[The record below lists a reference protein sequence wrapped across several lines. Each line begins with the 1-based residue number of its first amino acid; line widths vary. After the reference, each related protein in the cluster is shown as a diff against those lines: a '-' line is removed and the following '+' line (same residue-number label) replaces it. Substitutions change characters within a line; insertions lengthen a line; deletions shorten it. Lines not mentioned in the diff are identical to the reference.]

1 MESAVRHLI
10 EGELELVGPLHLGS
24 GESTSR
30 PGLEVEGSEEGAR
43 RSAEI
48 SAVVTDH
55 TGKAYLPGR
64 SLKGALRAWLAGV
77 AGKGAAAAYEQTL
90 GTEEIGPSEERQGR
104 PAFGGKVEIWN
115 AFRIGAPPAGSENLP
130 FWNEHRGTA
139 VRASVALDRRTRTVA
154 GDRLFHEEFVPS
166 GTKFQV
172 KVSGQG
178 LNDDELELLLFGLA
192 GFNAER
198 PIGLGAGGADGH
210 GRFRWRLTRLSRLLP
225 EEIPRWFEQQ
235 PPPAGFDRLF
245 PLPAEE
251 SARIEK
257 RALARFEAPARG
269 ELAVTLAITFDS
281 PFLVAA
287 PHRKKAEQLGQAL
300 PDHLPVKDLAGNPLL
315 PASSL
320 RGALRHRAE
329 KILRTLGIEVCRPE
343 SPEGACPALTR
354 EDAVPGLCAACRL
367 FGAPGWGTL
376 LAVPDFH
383 PAEGVAPERLEIDHV
398 AIDRFTGGVSG
409 SLKFSTEAFGGVVL
423 EGTLRLD
430 LARKI
435 EPWMEG
441 LLALVL
447 RDLLEGD
454 LALGF
459 GAAKGYGECRA
470 EILELRGNGLAWK
483 RGQEIGEA
491 LRQVLVERIGTF
503 HGWIREQQP
512 SAFSAAV
519 AKRLAPGAPPPPPKP
534 PSEARD
540 EGLFHNPYHFIPL
553 GKEMDD
559 PESISRQDF
568 EAGRLGALAHDRFQ
582 TGEGFYS
589 GRLTYRVT
597 TETPTVIGGRRSDR
611 GPAEPAV
618 VEPFELKD
626 RPALPGAT
634 LRGLLSGIAE
644 AATGS
649 AMRVLENRSL
659 SYRAGMSQCLP
670 ALGRLVEDAG
680 GKRWLEPLALSPLAC
695 DAQGQVRRD
704 LAAPWR
710 ECFPQ
715 PLLRVYVNGY
725 RGSKSEGVEL
735 ARGSFLDRRFPKSS
749 SSDNPEEIWYFPLGS
764 LPTWTSGGEINVSNA
779 RVKGGRYLLAQD
791 APPGCKPEPITRAEL
806 DELEPAQK
814 ALYFPGRLRVLA
826 IRGWEKEIPKQR
838 THEIFLPLPDPK
850 LAWPR
855 LEVTAALEVFHRLAD
870 ERTDATSATDPE
882 KREPLPFGLEGK
894 NREKLGALRLKPG
907 DLVFFRLDSK
917 DANKVAEVAEVA
929 VSSIWRKTAGSV
941 FDYVDEELRPFHPK
955 RKKVSAAERL
965 FGFVEQGLD
974 QPGKPALAIASR
986 VRFSFGRLENGS
998 QEPWYLEKRP
1008 VPLAI
1013 LGGPKPPAP
1022 ALYFRNRHGGDAFIA
1037 KSALVPKYHTVQG
1050 RKVYLH
1056 QPSGERWRFK
1066 GRPEDRPKL
1075 RCLAKPLRR
1084 GLTFLAHLDFDN
1096 LSERE
1101 LALLLYALRP
1111 TPAYRHLLGMGK
1123 PLGLGRVEISPSGLF
1138 LVDRRRRYA
1147 EETDLLAAPR
1157 YHLRSW
1163 APGYP
1168 AEAAAG
1174 NTAAGPEVAELVGR
1188 FRAAMNPEVRWAIE
1202 LVGDPE
1208 SVSAEVIYP
1217 RTDQQRLEDEEG
1229 FEWFMANE
1237 KREKR
1242 GQMLAPI
1249 TYGGG
1254 LARLKRR
1261 HDPGQGGDGTRSSF
1275 PAAERS
1281 GKNGGPQAPPPAK
1294 KPELGG
1300 FRLFG
1305 DLDKLRKK
1313 D

>member
-10 EGELELVGPLHLGS
+10 EGELELVSPLHLGS

-30 PGLEVEGSEEGAR
+30 PGLEVDGPDDT
-43 RSAEI
+43 AEI

-55 TGKAYLPGR
+55 TGQAYLPGR

-77 AGKGAAAAYEQTL
+77 AGTGAAGAFEQIL

-104 PAFGGKVEIWN
+104 PAFGGKAEIWN
-115 AFRIGAPPAGSENLP
+115 AFRIGSPPAGSEKLP
-130 FWNEHRGTA
+130 FWSESRGTA

-154 GDRLFHEEFVPS
+154 GDRLFHEEFVPP

-172 KVSGQG
+172 KISGQG

-210 GRFRWRLTRLSRLLP
+210 GRFTWRLTRLSRLLP
-225 EEIPRWFEQQ
+225 EEISRWFEQQ
-235 PPPAGFDRLF
+235 PRPAGFDRLF

-251 SARIEK
+251 RARIEK
-257 RALARFEAPARG
+257 RALARFQAPPAN
-269 ELAVTLAITFDS
+269 ELAVTLGITFDS

-343 SPEGACPALTR
+343 SPEGACPAVTQ
-354 EDAVPGLCAACRL
+354 EEAVPGLCAACRL

-383 PAEGVAPERLEIDHV
+383 QAEGVAPERLEIDHV

-454 LALGF
+454 LSLGF

-470 EILELRGNGLAWK
+470 EILELRGNGLAWE
-483 RGQEIGEA
+483 RGQEVGEA
-491 LRQVLVERIGTF
+491 LRQALAERIGTF
-503 HGWIREQQP
+503 HVWIREQKP
-512 SAFSAAV
+512 SAFPAAV
-519 AKRLAPGAPPPPPKP
+519 AKKLPPGAPPSPPKP
-534 PSEARD
+534 PSQARD

-589 GRLTYRVT
+589 GRLVYRVT
-597 TETPTVIGGRRSDR
+597 TEAPTVIGGKR
-611 GPAEPAV
+611 GPGEPAV
-618 VEPFELKD
+618 VEPFELLG

-634 LRGLLSGIAE
+634 LRGLVSGIAE

-659 SYRAGMSQCLP
+659 SYRAGMKECLP
-670 ALGRLVEDAG
+670 AIGRLVEDGA
-680 GKRWLEPLALSPLAC
+680 GKRWLEPLAMGPLPC
-695 DAQGQVRRD
+695 DSAGRIRRQD
-704 LAAPWR
+704 ADRWR
-710 ECFPQ
+710 CCFPQ

-725 RGSKSEGVEL
+725 RGLGKEGVEL
-735 ARGSFLDRRFPKSS
+735 VRHSFLDRVAPDSA
-749 SSDNPEEIWYFPLGS
+749 SSDHPDQLWYYPLGK
-764 LPTWTSGGEINVSNA
+764 LPAWKSDGGIDLPKPHIKATTRGYQLV
-779 RVKGGRYLLAQD
+779 AQD
-791 APPGCKPEPITRAEL
+791 YDAEGLPRDFRAEPISQQQFDAL
-806 DELEPAQK
+806 DPALK
-814 ALYFPGRLRVLA
+814 SFYVSGRLRVLA
-826 IRGWEKEIPKQR
+826 IQGHESEIPAQR
-838 THEIFLPLPDPK
+838 KHEIFLPLPP
-850 LAWPR
+850 ATISWPR
-855 LEVTAALEVFHRLAD
+855 LEVAEAIEVFHRLAD
-870 ERTDATSATDPE
+870 ERTEAEAH
-882 KREPLPFGLEGK
+882 LPFGLKGK
-894 NREKLGALRLKPG
+894 HREKEKDEKRLLRLKAG
-907 DLVFFRLDSK
+907 DLVFFQVDPNRPSQ
-917 DANKVAEVAEVA
+917 VSEVA
-929 VSSIWRKTAGSV
+929 VSSIWRKSAGSV

-974 QPGKPALAIASR
+974 QPGKPGALAIASR
-986 VRFSFGRLENGS
+986 VRFSFGRLQEGS
-998 QEPWYLEKRP
+998 QEPWYFGKEP

-1013 LGGPKPPAP
+1013 LGSPKPPAP
-1022 ALYFRNRHGGDAFIA
+1022 ALYFKQRNGGDTFIA

-1056 QPSGERWRFK
+1056 QPSGERWRFR
-1066 GRPEDRPKL
+1066 GLPGDRPRL

-1174 NTAAGPEVAELVGR
+1174 NTAAGPEIAGLVGR
-1188 FRAAMNPEVRWAIE
+1188 FRAAMDPEIRWAIE
-1202 LVGDPE
+1202 LVGDPQ

-1237 KREKR
+1237 KRENR
-1242 GQMLAPI
+1242 GQMLAPM

-1254 LARLKRR
+1254 LGRLKRR
-1261 HDPGQGGDGTRSSF
+1261 HDPGQGGRG
-1275 PAAERS
+1275 PGPER
-1281 GKNGGPQAPPPAK
+1281 
-1294 KPELGG
+1294 PELGRG
-1300 FRLFG
+1300 GHPSSPGQATEAKRPGPGRFG
-1305 DLDKLRKK
+1305 GVLADQLSKFKKK